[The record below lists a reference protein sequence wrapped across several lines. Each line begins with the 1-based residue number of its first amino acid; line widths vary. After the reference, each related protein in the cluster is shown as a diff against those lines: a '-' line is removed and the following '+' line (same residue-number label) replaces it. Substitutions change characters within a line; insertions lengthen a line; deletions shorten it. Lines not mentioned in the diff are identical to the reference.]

1 MLKIHMKG
9 GEVNMATKE
18 FYCVKCKA
26 KKTAEA
32 TPIVM
37 KNGRPA
43 NKGVCPDCGTGV
55 FRIGK

>member
-1 MLKIHMKG
+1 MKG
-9 GEVNMATKE
+9 GEVNMAEQKE

-26 KKTAEA
+26 KVTADA
-32 TPIVM
+32 TPITM